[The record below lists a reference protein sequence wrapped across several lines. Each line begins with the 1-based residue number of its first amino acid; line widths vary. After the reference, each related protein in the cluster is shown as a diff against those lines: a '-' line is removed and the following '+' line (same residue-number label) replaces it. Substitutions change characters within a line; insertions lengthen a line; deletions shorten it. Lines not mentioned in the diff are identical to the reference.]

1 MTPYRELSK
10 EQLQA
15 MKGDLEKQFEEVKAK
30 GLNLDMSRGK
40 PCKEQLNLSMG
51 MLEEL
56 KSTDKLKC
64 ETGID
69 CRNYGLLEGIPEA
82 KRL

>member
-15 MKGDLEKQFEEVKAK
+15 MKGDLEKQFDEVKAK

-40 PCKEQLNLSMG
+40 PSEEQLTCPWG
-51 MLEEL
+51 
-56 KSTDKLKC
+56 C
-64 ETGID
+64 WI
-69 CRNYGLLEGIPEA
+69 
-82 KRL
+82 